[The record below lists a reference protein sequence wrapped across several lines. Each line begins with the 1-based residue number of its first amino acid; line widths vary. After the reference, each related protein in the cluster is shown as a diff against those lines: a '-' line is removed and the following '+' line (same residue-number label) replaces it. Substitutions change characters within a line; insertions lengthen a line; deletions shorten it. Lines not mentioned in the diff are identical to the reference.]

1 MNISNVD
8 AIIIVLYLLGVA
20 IFGIYM
26 AGKQSGVKDYFLGN
40 KSIPWWAACFS
51 IVATETSTLT
61 FISIPGVAY
70 ISNMN
75 FLQLA
80 IGFIIGRI
88 VIAFVFIPRYYK
100 GQIETAYQFIGNRFG
115 DPMRKYT
122 SSTFIFLRIFAD
134 GVRLFTTA
142 IPIKLITGLGYFE
155 CILIVGIITV
165 IYSYIGGIKA
175 VIWTDVVQMLIYFL
189 GALFAIYIIIDM
201 LPNGWAD
208 VVRFAEPDDKF
219 QVINFAI
226 QEKLS
231 LTEFFTGGIGIIGG
245 IIGGAF
251 LSMASHGTDQ
261 MIVQRLLTCK
271 DKRSSQMAII
281 FSGLIVFLQFAIFLI
296 IGVMLYAFYEGLP
309 FKEMFVQNHALTK
322 PDEIF
327 PKFIIEQLPV
337 GVVGIVVSGLLAAS
351 MSTLSSTFNAL
362 SSATILDLFGDK
374 FSGNSEETKLKYS
387 KLATLFWAIVI
398 ISTGMLFQSETNPA
412 VDYAL
417 KIQSMIYGG
426 LLGVFL
432 LGMFN
437 KDARAVDAAV
447 SYSVSIVILVLL
459 FLLPKFGLIP
469 ELNLTWFTMFGVIIV
484 FLVSFVTEI
493 FGRSPESNS
502 TLK

>member
-1 MNISNVD
+1 MI
-8 AIIIVLYLLGVA
+8 
-20 IFGIYM
+20 
-26 AGKQSGVKDYFLGN
+26 
-40 KSIPWWAACFS
+40 
-51 IVATETSTLT
+51 
-61 FISIPGVAY
+61 
-70 ISNMN
+70 
-75 FLQLA
+75 
-80 IGFIIGRI
+80 
-88 VIAFVFIPRYYK
+88 
-100 GQIETAYQFIGNRFG
+100 
-115 DPMRKYT
+115 
-122 SSTFIFLRIFAD
+122 
-134 GVRLFTTA
+134 
-142 IPIKLITGLGYFE
+142 
-155 CILIVGIITV
+155 
-165 IYSYIGGIKA
+165 
-175 VIWTDVVQMLIYFL
+175 IYFL

-219 QVINFAI
+219 QVINFTI

>member
-1 MNISNVD
+1 MNISTID
-8 AIIIVLYLLGVA
+8 AFIIAIYLLAVA
-20 IFGIYM
+20 AFGIWM
-26 AGKQSGVKDYFLGN
+26 AGKQMNVKDYFLGN
-40 KSIPWWAACFS
+40 QKIPWWAACFS

-70 ISNMN
+70 LTNLN

-80 IGFIIGRI
+80 IGFFIGRLI
-88 VIAFVFIPRYYK
+88 VAFYFIPRYYK
-100 GQIETAYQFIGNRFG
+100 GHIETAYQFIGNRFG

-175 VIWTDVVQMLIYFL
+175 VIWTDVVQMLIYFV
-189 GALFAIYIIIDM
+189 GAFFAIYVILDL

-208 VVRFAEPDDKF
+208 ILAFAAPGNKF
-219 QVINFAI
+219 QILNFTMPNNI
-226 QEKLS
+226 GEF
-231 LTEFFTGGIGIIGG
+231 LTGNVGIIGG

-271 DKRSSQMAII
+271 DKISSQKAII
-281 FSGLIVFLQFAIFLI
+281 FSGIIVFFQFAIFLV
-296 IGVMLYAFYEGLP
+296 IGVMLYALYEGVAYTEL
-309 FKEMFVQNHALTK
+309 FVQDHKLTK

-337 GVVGIVVSGLLAAS
+337 GVAGLVVAGLLAAS

-362 SSATILDLFGDK
+362 SSATILDIFGKK
-374 FSGNSEETKLKYS
+374 FENTSEELKLKYS
-387 KLATLFWAIVI
+387 RLATLFWAVVV
-398 ISTGMLFQSETNPA
+398 ISTGMLFHSETNPA

-432 LGMFN
+432 LGMMN
-437 KDARAVDAAV
+437 KSARASDAAI
-447 SYSVSIVILVLL
+447 SYTVAIVILVML
-459 FLLPKFGLIP
+459 FLLPQFGIIP
-469 ELNLTWFTMFGVIIV
+469 ALNLTWFTLFGVIIV
-484 FLVSFVTEI
+484 FVVSSITI
-493 FGRSPESNS
+493 FFRSKTNE
-502 TLK
+502 

>member
-296 IGVMLYAFYEGLP
+296 IGVMLYASTKGCRSRKCSSRIMLS
-309 FKEMFVQNHALTK
+309 QN
-322 PDEIF
+322 
-327 PKFIIEQLPV
+327 Q
-337 GVVGIVVSGLLAAS
+337 
-351 MSTLSSTFNAL
+351 M
-362 SSATILDLFGDK
+362 
-374 FSGNSEETKLKYS
+374 KY
-387 KLATLFWAIVI
+387 
-398 ISTGMLFQSETNPA
+398 FQS
-412 VDYAL
+412 
-417 KIQSMIYGG
+417 S
-426 LLGVFL
+426 
-432 LGMFN
+432 
-437 KDARAVDAAV
+437 
-447 SYSVSIVILVLL
+447 
-459 FLLPKFGLIP
+459 
-469 ELNLTWFTMFGVIIV
+469 
-484 FLVSFVTEI
+484 
-493 FGRSPESNS
+493 
-502 TLK
+502 

>member
-1 MNISNVD
+1 
-8 AIIIVLYLLGVA
+8 
-20 IFGIYM
+20 
-26 AGKQSGVKDYFLGN
+26 
-40 KSIPWWAACFS
+40 
-51 IVATETSTLT
+51 
-61 FISIPGVAY
+61 
-70 ISNMN
+70 
-75 FLQLA
+75 
-80 IGFIIGRI
+80 
-88 VIAFVFIPRYYK
+88 
-100 GQIETAYQFIGNRFG
+100 
-115 DPMRKYT
+115 
-122 SSTFIFLRIFAD
+122 
-134 GVRLFTTA
+134 
-142 IPIKLITGLGYFE
+142 
-155 CILIVGIITV
+155 
-165 IYSYIGGIKA
+165 
-175 VIWTDVVQMLIYFL
+175 
-189 GALFAIYIIIDM
+189 
-201 LPNGWAD
+201 
-208 VVRFAEPDDKF
+208 
-219 QVINFAI
+219 
-226 QEKLS
+226 
-231 LTEFFTGGIGIIGG
+231 
-245 IIGGAF
+245 
-251 LSMASHGTDQ
+251 
-261 MIVQRLLTCK
+261 
-271 DKRSSQMAII
+271 MAII